1 MGKST
6 KIQIEQIS
14 QEIDLLI
21 SQLLTFKTTITKLTK
36 KMEGLPEQ
44 ANRNGELTDSHKA
57 ELLNKR
63 ERALQKR
70 IDRLTNPGIK
80 Q

>member
-1 MGKST
+1 MGKSPT
-6 KIQIEQIS
+6 IEIEQIK

-21 SQLLTFKTTITKLTK
+21 SQLLTFKATVLKIGDNLK
-36 KMEGLPEQ
+36 GVCDAAPG
-44 ANRNGELTDSHKA
+44 NGQLTDA
-57 ELLNKR
+57 QVAALLNKR

-70 IDRLTNPGIK
+70 IDRLTNHGIK